1 MAVLLV
7 ISLALATGPAAVAGG
22 GAAGYVGGTGADTHQ
37 FNTTF
42 SEDGSSQTPLESS
55 QLVVN
60 EGQLAADVDQ
70 SPVNSSPPVIDPNL
84 ENASGNQSVL
94 VGFDDSSG
102 ETNRLDEDSISSQR
116 GDAETAQE
124 PLEAYA
130 NTTDGVDFKKGFWI
144 ANAATMTVDSDR
156 AEIADVTREIAEIDG
171 VAEIRAEDEIPVQA
185 STDKQSQTDEAAL
198 VSSGG
203 DSAPY
208 NLEQTNVTDVWDGFH
223 TKGEGSTVAVLDSG
237 VDDDH
242 PDIDLEA
249 WKDFTTDP
257 SDEPTVYDEH
267 GTLVSGVATGANE
280 SGTPIGVAP
289 EANLM
294 HGAVV
299 SDCDGGTCTTSE
311 SAVLS
316 GIEWAVENDADAVSI
331 SLGWYRYSGS
341 FISAVETAN
350 DAGTVVVGASGNQG
364 ADSSLTP
371 GNVYDALSVGAANES
386 AGVASFSSG
395 EEIDTGE
402 AWGSDAPKHWPETYT
417 TPDIVA
423 PGVGVESTIPDG
435 EYRTASG
442 TSIATPHVAGAVAL
456 VQSATAAELEAAEI
470 TDALRETA
478 WKPDDACPLED
489 KSSSDRDGSPSGGD
503 ENTGDCLKES
513 DTRYGNGIV
522 DVYAAIDEV
531 GTHATVDGT
540 VTDRETNEAVP
551 NATVLLSAE
560 DDTEFETETG
570 TDGAFAYTGLP
581 GEQKYTVSL
590 EADGYDGVSETS
602 DVPAD
607 ETTTIDS
614 ALSGDGD
621 AEIELT
627 DDHFDTGIGG
637 GTVELVGDRGTY
649 AASHVENGT
658 YTAVNVP
665 SLAEYELR
673 VDADGYANEDSVV
686 SLESAG
692 DRINES
698 YALEGDAIL
707 EITAETGDGEPVDGA
722 TLSIS
727 VESGDSFEPANRTD
741 ENGMLEVTVPGTG
754 DRYTLEATD
763 PEAGSGTAESDP
775 VESQS
780 TETVTVELSD
790 DLLPTPGFGIA
801 TAVIAVLAILGTATA
816 RNRRAR

>member
-1 MAVLLV
+1 M
-7 ISLALATGPAAVAGG
+7 
-22 GAAGYVGGTGADTHQ
+22 AAGYAGGTGTETTETHQ
-37 FNTTF
+37 FNTIV
-42 SEDGSSQTPLESS
+42 SEGGSSQTPLESS
-55 QLVVN
+55 Q
-60 EGQLAADVDQ
+60 
-70 SPVNSSPPVIDPNL
+70 SPANSNPTTIDPTL

-94 VGFDDSSG
+94 VGFADDAG
-102 ETNRLDEDSISSQR
+102 EPDWTD
-116 GDAETAQE
+116 DASVSTRQAAAEETQA

-130 NTTDGVDFKKGFWI
+130 NATGGVDFEDGFWI
-144 ANAATMTVDSDR
+144 ANAATVMIDADRVDSSTVAKEL
-156 AEIADVTREIAEIDG
+156 AELDG
-171 VAEIRAEDEIPVQA
+171 VTEIGLEDEVFVQA
-185 STDKQSQTDEAAL
+185 ATDKQPQTETDEADL
-198 VSSGG
+198 VSAGG
-203 DSAPY
+203 DSTPY

-223 TKGEGSTVAVLDSG
+223 TKGDGATVAVLDSG

-242 PDIDLEA
+242 PDIELEA

-395 EEIDTGE
+395 EEIDTDE

-489 KSSSDRDGSPSGGD
+489 KSSSDQDGSPSGGD
-503 ENTGDCLKES
+503 ENTGDCLEES
-513 DTRYGNGIV
+513 DTRYGNGII

-531 GTHATVDGT
+531 GTHATVEGT

-560 DDTEFETETG
+560 DGTEFETETG
-570 TDGAFAYTGLP
+570 TDGVFAFTGLL
-581 GEQKYTVSL
+581 GEQKYTVAV

-607 ETTTIDS
+607 KTTTIDS

-637 GTVELVGDRGTY
+637 GTVELVGDHGTY
-649 AASHVENGT
+649 TASHVENGT
-658 YTAVNVP
+658 YTAANVP

-686 SLESAG
+686 TLESAG
-692 DRINES
+692 DRISES
-698 YALEGDAIL
+698 YALEGDATL

-727 VESGDSFEPANRTD
+727 LESGDSFEPANRTD

-763 PEAGSGTAESDP
+763 PEAGSGTTESEP

-801 TAVIAVLAILGTATA
+801 TAVIAVLAILGTATV